1 MSRWPERFH
10 LWRAVAYAVWGGWVL
25 VFAPTLRESIT
36 VLFVLSVVACV
47 EGALTNW
54 SARRAERVAA
64 ETSQGPGARRRRGQK
79 LSRVLPRETP
89 ARRCEPGRR
98 FARRQPVRGGPT
110 GSAPRVSA

>member
-64 ETSQGPGARRRRGQK
+64 ETSQDEAASPSSSPLPSSTTCTQVK
-79 LSRVLPRETP
+79 VVLHFVT
-89 ARRCEPGRR
+89 
-98 FARRQPVRGGPT
+98 
-110 GSAPRVSA
+110 